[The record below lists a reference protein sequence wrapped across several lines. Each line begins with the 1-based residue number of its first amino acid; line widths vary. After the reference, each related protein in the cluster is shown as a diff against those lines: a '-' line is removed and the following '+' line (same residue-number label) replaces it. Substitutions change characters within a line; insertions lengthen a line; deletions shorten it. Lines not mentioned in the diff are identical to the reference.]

1 MGGDGVG
8 VSAGGFGD
16 LKRGILGYFEIG
28 WMGGGERGE
37 EMEMTTDWI
46 DRQIGMRYEGELDD
60 EYGILIKS

>member
-1 MGGDGVG
+1 
-8 VSAGGFGD
+8 
-16 LKRGILGYFEIG
+16 
-28 WMGGGERGE
+28 MGGGKEGE

>member
-8 VSAGGFGD
+8 VPAGGFGD
-16 LKRGILGYFEIG
+16 LKRGIFTLPSFEIG
-28 WMGGGERGE
+28 EEGEGGE

-46 DRQIGMRYEGELDD
+46 DRQIGMRYEGDLDD